1 VIHVSG
7 RKELDLPAQV
17 LSDDGATEILRI
29 WKNPDNL
36 TITLKTT
43 WSDPG
48 AWGLVL
54 ADLAR
59 HVANAYESEGVQSAK
74 SAERQIRAAL
84 LAELESP
91 TSDVDPMI
99 MQ

>member
-1 VIHVSG
+1 MSG

-17 LSDDGATEILRI
+17 LSDDGATEILRV
-29 WKNPDNL
+29 WKNSDDL
-36 TITLKTT
+36 TVTLKIT

-84 LAELESP
+84 QAELESP
-91 TSDVDPMI
+91 TGDADPMI